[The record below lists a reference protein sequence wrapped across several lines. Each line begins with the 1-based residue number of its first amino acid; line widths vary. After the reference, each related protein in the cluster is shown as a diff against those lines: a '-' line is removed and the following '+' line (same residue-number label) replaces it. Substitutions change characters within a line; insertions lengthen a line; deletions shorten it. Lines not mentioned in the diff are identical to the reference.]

1 MNNEI
6 AAIYSDDMV
15 PVPER
20 SNPFAQQ
27 GVMMTGMTANAA
39 IEAARVV
46 GEVKAMISSAKEF
59 PRDPLRS
66 YDNIMKSCQ
75 RRGLAER
82 ATYEYARGGT
92 NITGPSIRLAEVIAN
107 EWGNIIY
114 GFKELESSPGR
125 TLAQAFAWNLE
136 TNVRVSRDVTIPHER
151 HTKKGSI
158 RLTDPRD
165 IYELVANQMQ
175 RRVRACILEVV
186 PGDVVEDAVAECLRT
201 LKASADTSAENVA
214 SMLKAFQEFGVS
226 RAMIEKFIQRKIEAI
241 TAGNVVRLKSIY
253 GSLRDGMATPADFFE
268 MEEPSPAPKKLVD
281 AIPKKK
287 KTPAIEQRREDAP
300 PTNINLF
307 DEFMKKIQNVSDPL
321 AIDEIRSEIDYL
333 QGQMTEDDLQTL
345 DAAVREKEALFSTE
359 RKQK

>member
-175 RRVRACILEVV
+175 RRVRACILEVI
-186 PGDVVEDAVAECLRT
+186 PGDVVEDAVARCKET
-201 LKASADTSAENVA
+201 LLAKADTSPEGVQKLL
-214 SMLKAFQEFGVS
+214 MAFWEYGVKKE
-226 RAMIEKFIQRKIEAI
+226 AIEIFIQRKIEAI
-241 TAGNVVRLKSIY
+241 TPGNVVRLRAIY
-253 GSLRDGMATPADFFE
+253 QSLRDGVAKATDFFE
-268 MEEPSPAPKKLVD
+268 VSEKEEIGS
-281 AIPKKK
+281 
-287 KTPAIEQRREDAP
+287 
-300 PTNINLF
+300 
-307 DEFMKKIQNVSDPL
+307 KKIASAKKQLMKAEESEQKEDNVFEVM
-321 AIDEIRSEIDYL
+321 A
-333 QGQMTEDDLQTL
+333 
-345 DAAVREKEALFSTE
+345 EK
-359 RKQK
+359 